1 VGDVEIDL
9 ERFDPFDANIQQCP
23 HPHYAAMRASQ
34 PVFRVPGTNLFL
46 VTRHDLVTPILRD
59 PVTFS
64 NRFGG
69 PSGPVDGEL
78 GRRLAEV
85 SAEGWP
91 QVSTLLTEDPPRHT
105 AYRSTINAAFSPKR
119 IRELE
124 PAIRA
129 ICDDLIDRCLAARRV
144 EVVRDLAVPL
154 PVRVIARVLDVPDDR
169 LADFKRWS
177 DDSTVAI
184 GALVDDDTRVAAQ
197 RGIVELQ
204 HYFAA
209 QLEDRRARP
218 RDDVLSV
225 LVAARIADPD
235 DGGRER
241 PLDVPEMLSIIQ
253 QLLVAGNETTTKLL
267 TEGVRLLAE
276 HPDEWAR
283 LRADP
288 GRAAAVAEEVTRL
301 AAPTQGMFRVVTR
314 DTTIDG
320 DDVPAGSMLVVMYAA
335 ANRDPAVF
343 PAPDAFD
350 PDRANQKEHLAFG
363 RGVHFCVGA
372 PLARLESTIAFE
384 RLAARVAEIR
394 LDPTNTFEYEPSFVL
409 RGLVRLDVELLPA

>member
-1 VGDVEIDL
+1 MADVPIDL
-9 ERFDPFDANIQQCP
+9 ERFDPFDATIQQCP
-23 HPHYAAMRASQ
+23 HPHYAAMRESQ

-46 VTRHDLVTPILRD
+46 VTRHDLVGPILRD
-59 PVTFS
+59 PETFS

-69 PSGPVDGEL
+69 PSGPVGGEL

-124 PAIRA
+124 PVIRA
-129 ICDDLIDRCLAARRV
+129 ICDDLLDRCLAAGCV
-144 EVVRDLAVPL
+144 EVVGDFAVPL

-197 RGIVELQ
+197 RGIVQFQ

-209 QLEDRRARP
+209 QLEERRVHP

-225 LVAARIADPD
+225 LVGARIAD
-235 DGGRER
+235 
-241 PLDVPEMLSIIQ
+241 
-253 QLLVAGNETTTKLL
+253 
-267 TEGVRLLAE
+267 
-276 HPDEWAR
+276 
-283 LRADP
+283 
-288 GRAAAVAEEVTRL
+288 
-301 AAPTQGMFRVVTR
+301 
-314 DTTIDG
+314 
-320 DDVPAGSMLVVMYAA
+320 
-335 ANRDPAVF
+335 
-343 PAPDAFD
+343 
-350 PDRANQKEHLAFG
+350 
-363 RGVHFCVGA
+363 
-372 PLARLESTIAFE
+372 
-384 RLAARVAEIR
+384 
-394 LDPTNTFEYEPSFVL
+394 
-409 RGLVRLDVELLPA
+409 